1 MIDRQALT
9 RSHRREVHDF
19 WPRVIASPA
28 LGALVVNLSG
38 LIDHARHSSAG
49 LVGSYAWFAARGGQ
63 ALRASGV
70 ARWLERIFGTALV
83 VFGLRLLAARR

>member
-1 MIDRQALT
+1 LPQFIQPQSSLT
-9 RSHRREVHDF
+9 GQLTLLLATT
-19 WPRVIASPA
+19 IAVDV
-28 LGALVVNLSG
+28 LVLS
-38 LIDHARHSSAG
+38 
-49 LVGSYAWFAARGGQ
+49 SYAWFAARGGQ